1 MRKYLAVFSVCLAFV
16 GFNLF
21 SQDFVDAKVAQRQ
34 TALRYSLNAK
44 NYIEDENYDTA
55 ISQVDL
61 GLAYDD
67 EISDL
72 WYAKAFSL
80 KKLSGNLNQVYECAK
95 KAYEL
100 NDWKYFQS
108 DDCLILYADVLSDTN
123 RNELAYRLLEGRF
136 SSDIEYIRAKA
147 CYNMGDIIKARS
159 IISSATKVFPED
171 YRFPYLFFKS
181 EYNNYFFNKEK
192 LDSASVL
199 IASNF
204 ISKIQLISQVYP
216 DVIFYSSFFVRDMNF
231 QNRLL
236 KQYFSENDMKVDF
249 LHVAMQYSMISQDDA
264 LSLFLGFL
272 KKPVN
277 STVFE
282 KTISCFTDETVKSQL
297 IIALA
302 DFNGILSFDFTGD
315 FTDDFSVNYVDG
327 RPELVDADL
336 NQDYVVDYRLT
347 CDFGIPTTAEVLSS
361 NSIVKYDSYPS
372 VSSICIDDNTNFSL
386 LADSFRWMPVSF
398 VEKSL
403 FEGFNFFFVYPTKE
417 KIVQISKE
425 KYPDL
430 LAHSFSVLCYSF
442 QDDNLYEKVFTI
454 KNGYPLEILYK
465 MNGNVFG
472 KSLFTDG
479 YLNVRYIDR
488 DLDSVFEIAEYFEF
502 DEKNPLSKSESV
514 KYLYDDLFGT
524 IPAQKGLFL
533 SKIAI
538 DYDSNEIY
546 DCVETF
552 FEDGSRVAWYEGF
565 VETYVFEKHTLK
577 DGTVN
582 EKFELVNPDNSEK
595 ITLVSKNGIPVKLS
609 DRFEDLDILF
619 DDEHKIYFIAEIP
632 SAEIAQAIFDHI
644 KTFPDSIFHR
654 SIWTYKDEDGEDD
667 EQEFVIV
674 RLGENYF
681 AQKHVYLED

>member
-1 MRKYLAVFSVCLAFV
+1 
-16 GFNLF
+16 
-21 SQDFVDAKVAQRQ
+21 
-34 TALRYSLNAK
+34 
-44 NYIEDENYDTA
+44 
-55 ISQVDL
+55 
-61 GLAYDD
+61 
-67 EISDL
+67 
-72 WYAKAFSL
+72 
-80 KKLSGNLNQVYECAK
+80 
-95 KAYEL
+95 
-100 NDWKYFQS
+100 
-108 DDCLILYADVLSDTN
+108 
-123 RNELAYRLLEGRF
+123 
-136 SSDIEYIRAKA
+136 
-147 CYNMGDIIKARS
+147 
-159 IISSATKVFPED
+159 
-171 YRFPYLFFKS
+171 
-181 EYNNYFFNKEK
+181 
-192 LDSASVL
+192 
-199 IASNF
+199 
-204 ISKIQLISQVYP
+204 
-216 DVIFYSSFFVRDMNF
+216 
-231 QNRLL
+231 
-236 KQYFSENDMKVDF
+236 
-249 LHVAMQYSMISQDDA
+249 
-264 LSLFLGFL
+264 
-272 KKPVN
+272 
-277 STVFE
+277 
-282 KTISCFTDETVKSQL
+282 
-297 IIALA
+297 
-302 DFNGILSFDFTGD
+302 
-315 FTDDFSVNYVDG
+315 
-327 RPELVDADL
+327 
-336 NQDYVVDYRLT
+336 
-347 CDFGIPTTAEVLSS
+347 
-361 NSIVKYDSYPS
+361 
-372 VSSICIDDNTNFSL
+372 
-386 LADSFRWMPVSF
+386 
-398 VEKSL
+398 
-403 FEGFNFFFVYPTKE
+403 
-417 KIVQISKE
+417 
-425 KYPDL
+425 
-430 LAHSFSVLCYSF
+430 
-442 QDDNLYEKVFTI
+442 
-454 KNGYPLEILYK
+454 

-488 DLDSVFEIAEYFEF
+488 DLDSVVEIAEYFEF

-654 SIWTYKDEDGEDD
+654 SIWTYKDEDGDGD